1 VIELTLEKAIELIR
15 ECVRERGE
23 NYVYSNPTRGSAN
36 CENWHTTATVDEPGC
51 IIGLAMFK
59 FVGPAVKNYPVGVS
73 TILLDELEIQA
84 TPTVLHF
91 LWAVQSAQ
99 DEKTPWGEAFKGGL
113 LALKFGHTHH

>member
-23 NYVYSNPTRGSAN
+23 NYVYSNPTRVN

-51 IIGLAMFK
+51 IIGLAMSK
-59 FVGPAVKNYPVGVS
+59 FVGPGAVRQHPVGTS
-73 TILLDELEIQA
+73 TELLDRLEVQA

-91 LWAVQSAQ
+91 LGAVQCAQ
-99 DEKTPWGEAFKGGL
+99 DDKVPWGEAFEGGL
-113 LALKFGHTHH
+113 LALARANG